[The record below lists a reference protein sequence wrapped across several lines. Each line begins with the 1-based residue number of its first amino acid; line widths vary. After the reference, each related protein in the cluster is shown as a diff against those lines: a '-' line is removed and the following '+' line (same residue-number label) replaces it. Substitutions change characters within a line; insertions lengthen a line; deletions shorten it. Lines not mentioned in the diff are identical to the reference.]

1 MMRSIYLDHAA
12 STPIDPRVRTAM
24 EPFLSGYFGNPHAE
38 HADAVE
44 PADAI
49 AQAATLVAE
58 LINADAGE
66 IVFTSGATEA
76 NNTALKGVM
85 LAEARRG
92 SHLIV
97 SAIEH
102 SCVLEAARWLERQG
116 CDLTV
121 VPVRSNGTVAPDV
134 VVRAVRDDTALV
146 SIGLVNNELGTLQP
160 LQEIADHLRGTGVV
174 FHTDAAQAPVRT
186 HVDVHE
192 LGVDLLSLSGHK
204 MAGPKGVG
212 ALFVSLSCP
221 VRLEPLLHGGGQQGG
236 RRGGTVPTFL
246 CVGLGEAAKH
256 AAGKRKAAA
265 LVTQAFE
272 RRLRE
277 LRPNALVNGGSGPN
291 VGSILNVRIPGVD
304 ASSVLQL
311 LYGRV
316 SASMGSAC
324 HAGSIETSHVLAAIG
339 LAAAEVAESIRFSF
353 SANTSI
359 EDAERS
365 AILVASAA
373 DQVVGWGTPARIAA
387 E

>member
-24 EPFLSGYFGNPHAE
+24 EPFLSTYFGNPHAE

-44 PADAI
+44 PANAI
-49 AQAATLVAE
+49 AEAATLVAE

-76 NNTALKGVM
+76 NNAALKGAM

-102 SCVLEAARWLERQG
+102 SCVLEIARWLERQG

-121 VPVRSNGTVAPDV
+121 VPVRSNGTVDPNA
-134 VVRAVRDDTALV
+134 VVRAVRNNTVLV

-160 LQEIADHLRGTGVV
+160 VHEIADYLRGTGVV
-174 FHTDAAQAPVRT
+174 LHTDAAQAPMRT
-186 HVDVHE
+186 HVDVRE
-192 LGVDLLSLSGHK
+192 LGIDLLSLSGHK

-212 ALFVSLSCP
+212 ALFVSSSCP

-256 AAGKRKAAA
+256 AAGKRKPAA

-277 LRPNALVNGGSGPN
+277 LQPNAVMNGGDGPN
-291 VGSILNVRIPGVD
+291 VGSILNVRIPGAD

-324 HAGSIETSHVLAAIG
+324 HAGLFETSHVLTAIG
-339 LAAAEVAESIRFSF
+339 LSAAEAAESIRFSF
-353 SANTSI
+353 SAEIAI
-359 EDAERS
+359 EDVEQA
-365 AILVASAA
+365 AALVANAA
-373 DQVVGWGTPARIAA
+373 DQVLGWGGQATIAA